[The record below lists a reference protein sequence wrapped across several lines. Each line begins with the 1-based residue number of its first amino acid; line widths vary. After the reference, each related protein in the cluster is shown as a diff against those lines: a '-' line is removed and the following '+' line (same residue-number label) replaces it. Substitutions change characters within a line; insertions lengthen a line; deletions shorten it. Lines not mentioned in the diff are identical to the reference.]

1 MTYSNEEAM
10 ACYMSDWPKANCSL
24 PHFQHHP
31 HPPSDPKAHSVD
43 SPGASKIATS
53 AASAV
58 MTPLIIGPDFY
69 YSDFAASCIAM
80 HRHSG
85 VKARLPVLGVV
96 AQALK
101 VNRDCYC
108 PFSFYIFRHFCV

>member
-10 ACYMSDWPKANCSL
+10 ACYMSDWPEASYSL
-24 PHFQHHP
+24 PHFRHHP

-58 MTPLIIGPDFY
+58 MTPLKIEADY
-69 YSDFAASCIAM
+69 YYDFAASCIAM
-80 HRHSG
+80 LRRFG
-85 VKARLPVLGVV
+85 GMARWPVLGVV
-96 AQALK
+96 APALK
-101 VNRDCYC
+101 VIRDCYC
-108 PFSFYIFRHFCV
+108 PFSFDIFRHFCV